1 MVLFC
6 REKKLVIRV
15 LYSNHRVELDIV
27 VFCDYWAEVERSWR
41 PKMAGGGRIL
51 EGGRFWAGFR
61 VRRGSVL
68 GRISGPEGGSGGG
81 GPPPKNRRNSGV
93 NSGFLRNCADPRVKI
108 TPKNPF
114 LSSPRRPAGAPRG
127 SRGPP
132 RRPAGTPRGPPPRTP
147 RGPPRTPPRI
157 RIFWSQTT
165 APKADLFKE
174 LPHEEL
180 GGSTV
185 IYEKRLKNKEQKLK
199 NIKKIMQNK

>member
-1 MVLFC
+1 
-6 REKKLVIRV
+6 
-15 LYSNHRVELDIV
+15 
-27 VFCDYWAEVERSWR
+27 
-41 PKMAGGGRIL
+41 MAGGGRIL

-61 VRRGSVL
+61 VRRGSVV

-132 RRPAGTPRGPPPRTP
+132 RRPAGTPRGPP
-147 RGPPRTPPRI
+147 RGPAGPPQNSRFLDPKHRPKGGPVQRTSSQRI
-157 RIFWSQTT
+157 RRQHSHIQT
-165 APKADLFKE
+165 F
-174 LPHEEL
+174 
-180 GGSTV
+180 TV
-185 IYEKRLKNKEQKLK
+185 AIVQNTNSNKCKIREQ
-199 NIKKIMQNK
+199 